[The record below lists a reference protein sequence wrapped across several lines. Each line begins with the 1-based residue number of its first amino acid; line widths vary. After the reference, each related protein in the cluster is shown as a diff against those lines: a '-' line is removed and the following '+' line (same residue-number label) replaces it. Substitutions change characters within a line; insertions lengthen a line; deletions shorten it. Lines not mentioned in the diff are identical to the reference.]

1 VEAGVSVAD
10 ATAEF
15 FAELGRRG
23 HEPLLQKLTG
33 TFRFDVTGRRA
44 EHWLVEVKRGDVT
57 VSRRNAKADCAMR
70 ADREVF
76 DAIASGEANALAA
89 TLRGAAVIEGD
100 VALLSGFQRLF
111 PGPPRAKTKTRT
123 KAKAPAA
130 ARKKKR
136 S

>member
-1 VEAGVSVAD
+1 MAGVTVAD

-33 TFRFDVTGRRA
+33 TFRFDVTGERA
-44 EHWLVEVKRGDVT
+44 EHWLVDVKKGDIT
-57 VSRRNAKADCAMR
+57 VSRRNARADCTMR
-70 ADREVF
+70 ADRKVF

-111 PGPPRAKTKTRT
+111 PGPPDA
-123 KAKAPAA
+123 KAKAKAA
-130 ARKKKR
+130 GREKR
-136 S
+136 RS